1 MATPASEATS
11 CIQPR
16 TGHPGDI
23 KVMYTRVLMLP
34 YLGAV
39 DEDVDG
45 AVAGQKEV
53 AQGDHHVQREHA
65 HPRDPET

>member
-1 MATPASEATS
+1 
-11 CIQPR
+11 
-16 TGHPGDI
+16 
-23 KVMYTRVLMLP
+23 MLP
-34 YLGAV
+34 DLGAV